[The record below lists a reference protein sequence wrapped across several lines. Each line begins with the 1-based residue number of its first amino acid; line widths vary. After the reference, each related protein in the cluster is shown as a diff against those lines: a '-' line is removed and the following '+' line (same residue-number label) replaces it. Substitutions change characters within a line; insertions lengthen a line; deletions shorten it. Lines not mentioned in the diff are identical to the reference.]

1 MLYKMYESRFKELFK
16 AKQII
21 QELELKHRKQVND
34 LAKDLQLLGFA
45 ERSRQ
50 ITKLKRE
57 IDNKTRKLLES
68 I

>member
-1 MLYKMYESRFKELFK
+1 MYEARFKELFK

-21 QELELKHRKQVND
+21 QELELKHRKQVNA

-57 IDNKTRKLLES
+57 IENKTRKLLES

>member
-1 MLYKMYESRFKELFK
+1 MRYKMYEARFKELFK

-57 IDNKTRKLLES
+57 IENKTRKLVES